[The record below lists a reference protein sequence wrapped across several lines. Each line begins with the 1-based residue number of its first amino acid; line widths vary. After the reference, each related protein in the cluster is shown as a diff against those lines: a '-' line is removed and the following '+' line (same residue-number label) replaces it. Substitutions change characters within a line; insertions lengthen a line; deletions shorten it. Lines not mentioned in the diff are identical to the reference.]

1 MRLVIPIVATLALAA
16 CEYGPP
22 TYDSP
27 RDTRISPPS
36 GEVRPREPR
45 IVPPSNDQQPR
56 RRPPRGP
63 RNGPSDDPDA
73 CGASR
78 YQHLVGE
85 RLPEPFPA
93 RGVVRIFRTGDPVTM
108 DHSPSRLN
116 VETERRRDRI
126 VRIFC
131 G

>member
-1 MRLVIPIVATLALAA
+1 MRLVIPFVAALALAA

-22 TYDSP
+22 PHDSP
-27 RDTRISPPS
+27 HDTRISPPS
-36 GEVRPREPR
+36 GEVTPRHRRPREPR
-45 IVPPSNDQQPR
+45 IVP
-56 RRPPRGP
+56 
-63 RNGPSDDPDA
+63 PSDDPDA

-78 YQHLVGE
+78 YQYLLGE
-85 RLPEPFPA
+85 RLPDPFPA

-116 VETERRRDRI
+116 VEIERRRDRI
-126 VRIFC
+126 IRIFC

>member
-1 MRLVIPIVATLALAA
+1 MRLVIPIVAALALAA

-22 TYDSP
+22 PPDSP
-27 RDTRISPPS
+27 GDTRISPPS
-36 GEVRPREPR
+36 GELSPR
-45 IVPPSNDQQPR
+45 Q
-56 RRPPRGP
+56 RPPRGP

-78 YQHLVGE
+78 YQYLVGE
-85 RLPEPFPA
+85 RLPDPFPA

-108 DHSPSRLN
+108 DHQPSRLN
-116 VETERRRDRI
+116 VEIERRRDRI